1 MFLENL
7 KHPWKLP
14 ISQKG
19 SIYWKKVLPYIFK
32 MFFTLKMVILRNV
45 HWKVLWGNLH
55 HCENPRMKPLFL
67 LWTVTQNYTI
77 NPNNYI
83 QVGQRRQL
91 KLQLNSKIRDY
102 TRTKSEVVNISVE
115 YEWLI
120 KLQRTKTPF
129 ELWNNHHNN
138 QKYTDYFTWKHAPW
152 FYHQPQS
159 YFTYLH

>member
-1 MFLENL
+1 
-7 KHPWKLP
+7 
-14 ISQKG
+14 
-19 SIYWKKVLPYIFK
+19 
-32 MFFTLKMVILRNV
+32 MFFTLKNGYFKKCSLKGSLR
-45 HWKVLWGNLH
+45 NLH

-115 YEWLI
+115 YE
-120 KLQRTKTPF
+120 
-129 ELWNNHHNN
+129 
-138 QKYTDYFTWKHAPW
+138 
-152 FYHQPQS
+152 
-159 YFTYLH
+159 